1 MNVEVNK
8 KVNLLTQI
16 SDIDFRQIR
25 AFKAVVDCGGITAA
39 ELALNKGKSAISADI
54 SNLEKRLGI
63 ALCRRGRAGFF
74 LTEHGQIIYDAV
86 NKLLEDVEQ
95 FRQQIHTAQTQLT
108 GRLDLYIADNAIW
121 DAQLALP
128 EVIASFHLSEPNV
141 YLNICSGD
149 PSEVEQA
156 VLSGQAALGIN
167 VLPRQ
172 SASLNCH
179 LLFKEDLFLYC
190 GAGHPLFGASN
201 GDLSIERLQEHE
213 FIEVV
218 TLHDAHLE
226 NLLADCKITASAR
239 NLDMRASMILS
250 GKYLGFLPSYMAQ
263 HWTGSAKMRAL
274 MPSLMTTSNNVY
286 AITNKSQS
294 CNPARDIFL
303 RVLNSTSNSRADA

>member
-1 MNVEVNK
+1 MSK

-16 SDIDFRQIR
+16 SDIDFRQVR
-25 AFKAVVDCGGITAA
+25 AFKTVVDCGGITAA

-54 SNLEKRLGI
+54 SNLEKRLGM
-63 ALCRRGRAGFF
+63 ALCRRGRAGFS
-74 LTEHGQIIYDAV
+74 LTEHGQIIYDAA
-86 NKLLEDVEQ
+86 NRLLGDLEQ
-95 FRQQIHTAQTQLT
+95 FRQQIHIAQTQLT
-108 GRLDLYIADNAIW
+108 GRLDLYLADNAIW
-121 DAQLALP
+121 DVQLALP
-128 EVIASFHLSEPNV
+128 EVIASFHSAEPSV

-172 SASLNCH
+172 SSSLNCH

-190 GAGHPLFGASN
+190 GVDHPLFAASN
-201 GDLSIERLQEHE
+201 HDLSIDVLQEHE
-213 FIEVV
+213 FVEVV

-226 NLLADCKITASAR
+226 SLLTHCKITASAR

-263 HWTGSAKMRAL
+263 HWTRKSEMRAL
-274 MPSLMTTSNNVY
+274 MPDLMTTSNDVY
-286 AITNKSQS
+286 AITNKSHS

-303 RVLNSTSNSRADA
+303 KVLKDTSNSRAGV